1 MNKIGHLLFDAV
13 FFLIIYLIASN
24 YYTLDNN
31 LLPVLLV
38 ISLIYSLIPD
48 LDKNNSWIKKRFNF
62 IIYIVFIFSIVLLF
76 LKQISLW
83 FIISLL
89 SIELFLLLVKHRG
102 IVHSIG
108 VGLILSSPLLLISP
122 IYFLAGIIGFF
133 SHLIADSI

>member
-24 YYTLDNN
+24 YYALDNN

-62 IIYIVFIFSIVLLF
+62 IIYIVFIFSIILLF

-102 IVHSIG
+102 IIHSIG

>member
-24 YYTLDNN
+24 YYALDNN

-62 IIYIVFIFSIVLLF
+62 IIYIVFIFSIILLF

-89 SIELFLLLVKHRG
+89 LIELFLLLVKHRG

>member
-24 YYTLDNN
+24 YYALDNN

-62 IIYIVFIFSIVLLF
+62 IIYIVFIFSIILLF

-89 SIELFLLLVKHRG
+89 LIELFLLLVKHRG
-102 IVHSIG
+102 IIHSIG

>member
-13 FFLIIYLIASN
+13 FFLIIYLIVSN
-24 YYTLDNN
+24 YYALDNN
-31 LLPVLLV
+31 ILPILLV
-38 ISLIYSLIPD
+38 ISLVYSLLPD

-62 IIYIVFIFSIVLLF
+62 IIYIIFIFSIVLLF

-102 IVHSIG
+102 IIHSIG
-108 VGLILSSPLLLISP
+108 VGLIFASPLLLISP

>member
-24 YYTLDNN
+24 YYALDNN

-38 ISLIYSLIPD
+38 ISLVYSLIPD

-108 VGLILSSPLLLISP
+108 VGIILSSPLLLISP